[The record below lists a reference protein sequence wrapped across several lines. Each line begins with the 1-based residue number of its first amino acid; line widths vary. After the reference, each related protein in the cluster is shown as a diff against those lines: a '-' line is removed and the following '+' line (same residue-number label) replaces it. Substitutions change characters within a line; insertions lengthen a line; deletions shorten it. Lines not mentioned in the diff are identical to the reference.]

1 MEKSLGILET
11 KGYAAAYS
19 AADKILE
26 DSSIE
31 LIKIEKT
38 GGGIISVFFKGDNE
52 SLKSAFEKGIQQAR
66 SVGEIVALNIINQPN
81 KKIEKLLFSL
91 EQTAFRSTKV
101 SSEIEKDKTISP
113 KAEVEAGK
121 TEVQKPV
128 KALREITEANK
139 KIKSSKLLNSTST
152 IQRLRREA
160 LSSDNLTKEKET
172 KPKIR
177 DVKESS
183 QINLGKIEN
192 LNVHELRRLAR
203 STNGFPIQGR
213 EISRANRK
221 ELANYFKEIV

>member
-66 SVGEIVALNIINQPN
+66 SVGEIVSLNIINQPN

-113 KAEVEAGK
+113 KSEVKAGK
-121 TEVQKPV
+121 TEVPKPV

-177 DVKESS
+177 EVKESS

-221 ELANYFKEIV
+221 ELANYFKEIA

>member
-177 DVKESS
+177 EVKESS

-221 ELANYFKEIV
+221 ELANYFKEIA

>member
-66 SVGEIVALNIINQPN
+66 SVGEIVSLNIINQPN

-177 DVKESS
+177 EVKESS

-221 ELANYFKEIV
+221 ELANYFKEIA

>member
-121 TEVQKPV
+121 TEVQKSV
-128 KALREITEANK
+128 KAFREITEANK

-177 DVKESS
+177 EVKESS

-221 ELANYFKEIV
+221 ELANYFKEIA